1 MSVGRSRSLVALPF
15 TRCEAS
21 LGAFFG
27 VIGLEGVIVLLAG
40 LAVGFAARVPGMGS
54 LAQVLP
60 PVTLLVGLFLA
71 WRFQR
76 GRPLLG
82 IVATAIGL
90 IALQVP
96 GVRSA
101 VALPTGHLVFG
112 WVVVISAVAV
122 AGARERA
129 GATLFGPAAAVIVA
143 GWLVAVPV
151 SFGFGVELSPLLSAR
166 WLPVAWI
173 AMIGVPEAVLIPAA
187 VVVVTLLTWSR
198 WRRDVTARGTGWALV
213 AGIAAIGLRDAPGAG
228 LFAAAAAAAF
238 ALSAV
243 EEIHVVAFRDP
254 LTGLPA
260 RRALE
265 AALARLSPP
274 YVIAMVDVD
283 HFKRFN
289 DTYGHA
295 VGDQVLA
302 MVAVRLAQVE
312 SAQAFRYG
320 GEEFTLLLPDRTID
334 DAVPILEAARG
345 SIAATTFTLRAPDR
359 PRRRPAKGKARK
371 PARADVVAVTVSIGT
386 AEPAAGDAPAAVL
399 QAADQALYRAKEGG
413 RDRIVTA

>member
-1 MSVGRSRSLVALPF
+1 MP
-15 TRCEAS
+15 CEAT
-21 LGAFFG
+21 LGAYFG
-27 VIGLEGVIVLLAG
+27 LIGLEGVFVLGAG
-40 LAVGFAARVPGMGS
+40 LAIGLGTRVPGVEVLS
-54 LAQVLP
+54 RVLP
-60 PVTLLVGLFLA
+60 PVALVVGSFLA
-71 WRFQR
+71 WRFHR

-82 IVATAIGL
+82 LLATAIGL
-90 IALQVP
+90 AALQIP
-96 GVRSA
+96 GVQSA
-101 VALPTGHLVFG
+101 AALPTGPLVLG
-112 WVVVISAVAV
+112 WVVTISAVAV

-129 GATLFGPAAAVIVA
+129 GATLFGPAAAVMVA
-143 GWLVAVPV
+143 GWLVTVPIA
-151 SFGFGVELSPLLSAR
+151 FGFGVELSPLLSPR
-166 WLPVAWI
+166 WIPVEWI
-173 AMIGVPEAVLIPAA
+173 AAIGVPEAVLLPAML
-187 VVVVTLLTWSR
+187 VIGTLLAWSY

-213 AGIAAIGLRDAPGAG
+213 AGIGAIGLRDAPGAG
-228 LFAAAAAAAF
+228 LLAAAAAGAF
-238 ALSAV
+238 AVSAV
-243 EEIHVVAFRDP
+243 EEIHAVAFRDP

-312 SAQAFRYG
+312 SAHAFRYG

-334 DAVPILEAARG
+334 DAVPVLEAARG
-345 SIAATTFTLRAPDR
+345 AIAATTFTLRAPDR

-371 PARADVVAVTVSIGT
+371 RARPDVVAVTVSIGA
-386 AEPAAGDAPAAVL
+386 AEPAAGDTSSAVL
-399 QAADQALYRAKEGG
+399 QAADQVLYRAKEGG
-413 RDRIVTA
+413 RNQIATA

>member
-1 MSVGRSRSLVALPF
+1 MLA
-15 TRCEAS
+15 
-21 LGAFFG
+21 
-27 VIGLEGVIVLLAG
+27 AG
-40 LAVGFAARVPGMGS
+40 LAVGLAARVPGIGT

-60 PVTLLVGLFLA
+60 PVVLLAGLFLA

-82 IVATAIGL
+82 LVATAIGL
-90 IALQVP
+90 AALQIP
-96 GVRSA
+96 GVQSA
-101 VALPTGHLVFG
+101 AALPTGPLVLG
-112 WVVVISAVAV
+112 WVVIISAVAV

-129 GATLFGPAAAVIVA
+129 GATLSGPAAAVMLA
-143 GWLVAVPV
+143 GWLVAVPIA
-151 SFGFGVELSPLLSAR
+151 FGFGVELSPLLSLR
-166 WLPVAWI
+166 SIPTDWI
-173 AMIGVPEAVLIPAA
+173 AAIGMPEAVLIPATII
-187 VVVVTLLTWSR
+187 VVALLAWSR

-213 AGIAAIGLRDAPGAG
+213 AGIMALRLRGTPGAG
-228 LFAAAAAAAF
+228 LFVAAAAAAF
-238 ALSAV
+238 TLSAV
-243 EEIHVVAFRDP
+243 EEIHAVAFRDP

-295 VGDQVLA
+295 VGDQVLT

-320 GEEFTLLLPDRTID
+320 GEEFTLLLPGRTID
-334 DAVPILEAARG
+334 DALPVLEAARG
-345 SIAATTFTLRAPDR
+345 TIAETTFTLRAPDR

-371 PARADVVAVTVSIGT
+371 PARADVVAVTVSIGA
-386 AEPAAGDAPAAVL
+386 AEPTAGDAPAAVL
-399 QAADQALYRAKEGG
+399 QAADQALYKAKETG
-413 RDRIVTA
+413 RDRIATA